1 MLLLFFIV
9 SAVFGVIVAVAHGVR
24 DAVHVFGAA
33 IIDCVLNI
41 IVHIQL

>member
-9 SAVFGVIVAVAHGVR
+9 SAVFGVIVAVAHGVL